1 MRVRHPCRATWPCC
15 GSSCTPDL
23 SVWFPMSFGRRK
35 RLLCWGL
42 EAEGVRWSWRYRI
55 RWRTFAMPTSFG
67 GSETWSTT
75 TTTST
80 LVGQRWSCCC
90 LLWNILWPLKWNK
103 MLPNSKFLRHH
114 HQGSCDS
121 AVTFGIE
128 EPFKTKARSTL
139 RNWGIFFISVVHF
152 QLSRLVRWSQTSLR
166 DDHIWDKSI
175 CAHSKALRNR

>member
-15 GSSCTPDL
+15 GSSCTTDL
-23 SVWFPMSFGRRK
+23 SVWFPMSFRRRK

-175 CAHSKALRNR
+175 CTIQAT